1 MAGNVPFR
9 PRPSYG
15 KRPQGRSDV
24 VRKNDRIRAEKVRVI
39 DPEGKQLGILPI
51 GEALRLA
58 KDCGLDLV
66 EISAAAHPPVCKIT
80 DFGKHQ
86 YKEGKKQK
94 NQKDTSAK
102 LKEVKF
108 RLNIEAHD
116 YETKVRHG
124 MGFLQDGDKLKVV
137 LSLRAREM
145 ERKAF
150 GMDIIRRVIESL
162 ADYGTTDGEPRMAG
176 RDIIVLFSPKAHAN
190 KHKQSQK
197 NAPNPD
203 GSESI
208 ISPSP

>member
-1 MAGNVPFR
+1 MTGNVPFR
-9 PRPSYG
+9 PRLPYG
-15 KRPQGRSDV
+15 RRPQGRFDV
-24 VRKNDRIRAEKVRVI
+24 VRKNDRIRAAEVRVI

-58 KDCGLDLV
+58 KDCGLDLI
-66 EISAAAHPPVCKIT
+66 EISATADPPVCRIT
-80 DFGKHQ
+80 DFGKYQ

-94 NQKDTSAK
+94 KQKDTSAK

-145 ERKAF
+145 ERRAF
-150 GMDIIRRVIESL
+150 GMAIIRRVIENL
-162 ADYGTTDGEPRMAG
+162 ADYGTPDGEPRMAG
-176 RDIIVLFSPKAHAN
+176 RDIIVLFSPKAHAS
-190 KHKQSQK
+190 KHKQGQK
-197 NAPNPD
+197 DMPNPN
-203 GSESI
+203 GSKSI
-208 ISPSP
+208 VPSNP